1 MAYPFQPY
9 QAYQQPYQQTYQ
21 PSGIIWVSG
30 EAEAQ
35 MYPIAPNNAV
45 ALWER
50 SGKAVYLKSAD
61 ATGRPSLV
69 AYDLAERVSRP
80 AGASFNE
87 GAKTTPDYATKADL
101 ERVAGNVDRIVQ
113 DLRKEFEKLKG
124 EDR

>member
-1 MAYPFQPY
+1 MAYYNPY
-9 QAYQQPYQQTYQ
+9 QTLQSYLPNYQQP
-21 PSGIIWVSG
+21 SAIIWVSG

-69 AYDLAERVSRP
+69 SYDLIERVSRP
-80 AGASFNE
+80 SNASYEE
-87 GAKTTPDYATKADL
+87 GKNVAEYATKADL
-101 ERVAGNVDRIVQ
+101 DRVAGNMDRIVAG
-113 DLRKEFEKLKG
+113 LRKDFEALKG
-124 EDR
+124 DKE